1 VSALDERE
9 LTIISAEFQSAAAD
23 HRVEL
28 VETGV
33 AA

>member
-1 VSALDERE
+1 VSAQDEKD
-9 LTIISAEFQSAAAD
+9 LTIISAEFESAAAD
-23 HRVEL
+23 RRIRL

>member
-1 VSALDERE
+1 VSAVDERE
-9 LTIISAEFQSAAAD
+9 LTIISAEFESAAAD
-23 HRVEL
+23 RRVLL